1 MTSEVLKQIFVVD
14 DDQEIRDLLTQYLT
28 TNRFVVTAFETGEA
42 FLAHVRAGNQ
52 ADLAILDIMLPGAN
66 GFDVC
71 RDLRSFSRL
80 PVIMLTANSD
90 EMDRVVG
97 LELGADDYLAKPF
110 NPRELLARIRAVL
123 RRIDHAPEVT
133 VKSLRFVRFADF
145 ELDTTA
151 RNLWTPSG
159 DSQSLTGADF
169 YLLNL
174 FVDRAGDI
182 LSREFIAEQTRGRDN
197 LPMDRFVDVH
207 VSRLRQRLGE
217 DARRPSLIQT
227 VRGKGYV
234 LSCEV
239 ERSETPLFATID

>member
-1 MTSEVLKQIFVVD
+1 MTSDTLKQIFVVD
-14 DDQEIRDLLTQYLT
+14 DDQDIRDLLTQYLT
-28 TNRFVVTAFETGEA
+28 TNRFSVTAFETGEA
-42 FLAHVRAGNQ
+42 FLVHVKAGNQ

-71 RDLRSFSRL
+71 RELRSFSRL

-123 RRIDHAPEVT
+123 RRMEQTPEVQP
-133 VKSLRFVRFADF
+133 KALRFVRFADF

-151 RNLWTPSG
+151 RKLWSPMKE
-159 DSQSLTGADF
+159 SQFLTGAD
-169 YLLNL
+169 YHLLSL
-174 FVDRAGDI
+174 FIGRAGEI

-217 DARRPSLIQT
+217 DARSPSLIQT

-239 ERSETPLFATID
+239 DRSDAPLFATVD